1 MKTTVAVSV
10 ATLLF
15 AAVPAS
21 QGAETL
27 GSSLDRLVG
36 CADITESAARLEC
49 FDRGVAP
56 LRPQR
61 APPPGVNAPGV
72 APAPVSASAP
82 VAVVP
87 PPVAQSGPVASP
99 APLPAQ
105 AAPPAPSAPPTQ
117 FALGEEQLKGR
128 NQVQIAQEQASLR
141 GRITQAGRGGQG
153 TYLVTLDNGQVWR
166 HEQGAMADYLTPGAA
181 VTITRASMGSYRL
194 TLDSGSKKNWVR
206 VTRVR

>member
-1 MKTTVAVSV
+1 MKTTVAASV
-10 ATLLF
+10 AALLF
-15 AAVPAS
+15 AASAAS

-36 CADITESAARLEC
+36 CAEIAESSARLEC

-61 APPPGVNAPGV
+61 GPAPVA
-72 APAPVSASAP
+72 APAPVANP
-82 VAVVP
+82 V
-87 PPVAQSGPVASP
+87 PV
-99 APLPAQ
+99 PAQ
-105 AAPPAPSAPPTQ
+105 TAPPAQSAPPTR

-128 NQVQIAQEQASLR
+128 DQAEQASLQ
-141 GRITQAGRGGQG
+141 GRITQARRGAQG
-153 TYLVTLDNGQVWR
+153 TYLITLDNGQIWR
-166 HEQGAMADYLTPGAA
+166 HEQGSMAEYLNPGET

-206 VTRVR
+206 VTRMR

>member
-1 MKTTVAVSV
+1 MKTTVAAGV
-10 ATLLF
+10 AALLF
-15 AAVPAS
+15 AAANPS

-36 CADITESAARLEC
+36 CADIAESSARLEC

-61 APPPGVNAPGV
+61 VPPPGVTAPV
-72 APAPVSASAP
+72 VAPALVAAPAPVAA
-82 VAVVP
+82 VP
-87 PPVAQSGPVASP
+87 PPVAQSAPVSSQ
-99 APLPAQ
+99 APVPAQ
-105 AAPPAPSAPPTQ
+105 AAPSAPPTQ

-128 NQVQIAQEQASLR
+128 NQVQAAQEQASLQA
-141 GRITQAGRGGQG
+141 RITQAGRGGQG
-153 TYLVTLDNGQVWR
+153 TYLITLDNGQVWR
-166 HEQGAMADYLTPGAA
+166 HDQGSMASYLTPGEA